1 MYFREVKKN
10 NATIFLLLT
19 LLFSQVAVNFFHTDH
34 TEHTLIKQIPTSQD
48 TLSPHGEHCDVCA
61 VDFLHGL
68 VFQENQTFFFA
79 AHSSNAVISFASSF
93 SEIDLTLSSS
103 RAPPLPIR

>member
-1 MYFREVKKN
+1 MKQKLQT
-10 NATIFLLLT
+10 AFLLLT
-19 LLFSQVAVNFFHTDH
+19 LLFGQVAVNFFHTDH
-34 TEHTLIKQIPTSQD
+34 REHSLLNQIPSDQE
-48 TLSPHGEHCDVCA
+48 TLSPHGEHCDVCL

-79 AHSSNAVISFASSF
+79 AHSSDAAISFASSF

-103 RAPPLPIR
+103 RAPPLPVL